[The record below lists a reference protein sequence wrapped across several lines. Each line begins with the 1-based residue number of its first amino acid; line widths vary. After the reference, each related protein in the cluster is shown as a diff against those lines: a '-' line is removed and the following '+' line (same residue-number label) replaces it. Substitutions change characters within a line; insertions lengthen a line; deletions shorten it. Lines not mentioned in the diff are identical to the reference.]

1 MEQIEIGNWKKEV
14 DFFFNVA
21 YYFIPVLLDMIASG
35 HMWLS
40 NTCTVASAGGTELF
54 ILVHLNLNSCR
65 WLVVQL

>member
-35 HMWLS
+35 HM
-40 NTCTVASAGGTELF
+40 
-54 ILVHLNLNSCR
+54 
-65 WLVVQL
+65 